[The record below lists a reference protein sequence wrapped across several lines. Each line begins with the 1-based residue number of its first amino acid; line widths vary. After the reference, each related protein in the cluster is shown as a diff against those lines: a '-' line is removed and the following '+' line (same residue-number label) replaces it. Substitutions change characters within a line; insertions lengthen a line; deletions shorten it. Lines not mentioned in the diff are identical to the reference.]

1 MISKT
6 KTTVFGGSGLL
17 GHEIIC
23 ERPEQ
28 AEIYAPTSYGLNLE
42 LHQAFS
48 NNNDIWIN
56 CAARVGGVKA
66 NSDYVADFYRCNSFI
81 NNNVIQG
88 AKDCNVKKLIS
99 ILSTCIYP
107 DAVYVSYPLTEDQL
121 HNGPPHQSNF
131 GYAYAKRMV
140 DVQSRAYRQQWGC
153 NYITIVPNNLYGL
166 HDNFDLNSG
175 HVIPSLIR
183 KFYEAKRDGTDVVLW
198 GDGTPLREFTFARDA
213 AKIIWWLAENYND
226 EFPINIGCTDE
237 ISIGDLAS
245 LIGKIIGFN
254 GNIKF
259 DTTKPN
265 GQHRK
270 PSSNEKLKNLGCKI
284 IYTPLEQGLVETI
297 EFFEK
302 NYLNLRGIK

>member
-1 MISKT
+1 M
-6 KTTVFGGSGLL
+6 KTTIFGGRGLL
-17 GHEIIC
+17 GGELIST
-23 ERPEQ
+23 RPQ
-28 AEIYAPTSYGLNLE
+28 QTEIYAPTSYGLNLE
-42 LHQAFS
+42 LHQAVSS
-48 NNNDIWIN
+48 NNDVWIN
-56 CAARVGGVKA
+56 CAAKVGGVKA
-66 NSDYVADFYRCNSFI
+66 NTDYVADFYKINSAI
-81 NNNVIQG
+81 NNNIFQG
-88 AKDCNVKKLIS
+88 AKECGAKKLIS

-107 DAVYVSYPLTEDQL
+107 DAAYVSYPLTEDQL
-121 HNGPPHQSNF
+121 HNGPPHHSNF

-140 DVQSRAYRQQWGC
+140 DVQSRAYRQQYDC

-270 PSSNEKLKNLGCKI
+270 PSSNEKLKSLGCKVA
-284 IYTPLEQGLVETI
+284 YTSLEQGLAETI
-297 EFFEK
+297 EFFSK
-302 NYLNLRGIK
+302 NYSNLRGIK